1 MTTRQKKK
9 LLKRRYRIDS
19 INRNINIKR
28 TLDMNYVQTRW
39 LLRDIGMSYKTLVE
53 ERKNEQQ
60 DTIHG
65 DNRTC

>member
-9 LLKRRYRIDS
+9 LLKRRYHIDH
-19 INRNINIKR
+19 INRNVNIKR

-39 LLRDIGMSYKTLVE
+39 LLRDIGMPYKTLVE

-60 DTIHG
+60 NTIHG